1 MCFQNLSVLDF
12 VRCFSVSR
20 KSKCRKIPSVHADTM
35 SISLFLW
42 EAQEW
47 NPVSHFLFIFREN
60 NLFLWYAF

>member
-1 MCFQNLSVLDF
+1 MLILEY
-12 VRCFSVSR
+12 
-20 KSKCRKIPSVHADTM
+20 
-35 SISLFLW
+35 SLFLW